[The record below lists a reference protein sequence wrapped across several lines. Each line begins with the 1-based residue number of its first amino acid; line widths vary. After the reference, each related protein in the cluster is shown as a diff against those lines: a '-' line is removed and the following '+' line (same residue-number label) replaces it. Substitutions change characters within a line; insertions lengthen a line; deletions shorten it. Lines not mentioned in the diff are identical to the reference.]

1 MSANNSTLGFAVLK
15 PGFLTLITDRG
26 RFGYHRIGLT
36 SGGPVDPTA
45 ARWANRLLGNDE
57 NASLLEASFGGL
69 SLEAQVD
76 TAFVVTGATVPLKI
90 NGLDAEMWRSHAIK
104 AGDKIDLGFASEAC
118 RSYLAVAGGFNI
130 GAEFGS
136 STTVVR
142 ESIGGLNGD
151 KLSAGDVLSCATHTN
166 HPLNILPEVSRPTYT
181 GDITLKVIPGYQ
193 QHCFSRF
200 QQRQFFSSE
209 YEVSDRCD
217 RMGYRLTGAEIR
229 PSIDGILSEGICL
242 GAIQVPADGQPIV
255 LLNDR
260 QTIGGYPKIGSVVSL
275 DVARLGQCLPGA
287 KISFEPVTI
296 DCAHNALCLAESQ
309 FYRANVVSL

>member
-1 MSANNSTLGFAVLK
+1 MSADKSTRGFTVIK
-15 PGFLTLITDRG
+15 PGILTLITDLG

-45 ARWANRLLGNDE
+45 FRWANRLLGNDE
-57 NASLLEASFGGL
+57 NASLLEVSIGGL
-69 SLEAQVD
+69 SLEAQLD
-76 TAFVVTGATVPLKI
+76 TALVVTGATAALKI
-90 NGLDAEMWRSHAIK
+90 NGLDAEMWRSHRIK
-104 AGDKIDLGFASEAC
+104 AGDKIDLGFASEGC
-118 RSYLAVAGGFNI
+118 RCYLAVAGGFKVD
-130 GAEFGS
+130 AEFGS

-151 KLSAGDVLSCATHTN
+151 KLSTGDLLPCTAQTN
-166 HPLNILPEVSRPTYT
+166 HPLNILPEELRPTY
-181 GDITLKVIPGYQ
+181 GRDINLKVIPGYQ
-193 QHCFSRF
+193 QHYFSRF

-217 RMGYRLTGAEIR
+217 RMGYRLTGAAIK

-260 QTIGGYPKIGSVVSL
+260 QTIGGYPKIGSMVSL
-275 DVARLGQCLPGA
+275 DVARLGQCMPGA

-296 DCAHNALCLAESQ
+296 DSAHNALCLAESYFQ
-309 FYRANVVSL
+309 RTNVVSL